1 MLESEAPL
9 TSLAFRDAMAHFPAA
24 VHIITTDGPAGRA
37 GFTASA
43 VTSVTDSP
51 PTLLVCL
58 NRSASVY
65 SSFRDNGVL
74 CVNTLGPHHEPLS
87 RLFGGKTPMGDRF
100 AAAQW
105 TTRGTSSPVLDVA
118 AITFDCRIVKSVDF
132 GTHDVFFCEVLTI
145 SKHSHSQALVYLNRQ
160 YRKLHLTETS
170 EANQDAD
177 SPRLPVPSSVRQH
190 PEGTI

>member
-1 MLESEAPL
+1 MLERESPLAP
-9 TSLAFRDAMAHFPAA
+9 LAFRDAMAHFPAA

-43 VTSVTDSP
+43 VTSVTDAP

-65 SSFRDNGVL
+65 NTFRDNGVL
-74 CVNTLGPHHEPLS
+74 CVNTLAAHHEPLS
-87 RLFGGKTPMGDRF
+87 RLFGGKTPMVDRF

-105 TTRGTSSPVLDVA
+105 TTRSTNSPVLDVA
-118 AITFDCRIVKSVDF
+118 VVTFDCEVVKVVDF

-145 SKHSHSQALVYLNRQ
+145 SKQTNSQALVYLNRQ
-160 YRKLHLTETS
+160 YRALHLN
-170 EANQDAD
+170 EAGDNQPID
-177 SPRLPVPSSVRQH
+177 SPHLATVSSACRT
-190 PEGTI
+190 EGTL